1 MEMNL
6 DMIGQTLA
14 KIQKVNDTFTDKEK
28 EFMLQFAFKTGDKE
42 LVNSLTAE
50 LMKSDGEEQTTCIMG
65 KYQTMY
71 DAKPQWVDSIE
82 NLLVAIELYRLEE
95 EKAVNRLADLLSV
108 YGIAIGA
115 DGRKSFALKEAAI

>member
-14 KIQKVNDTFTDKEK
+14 QIQKMNFTFSVKEK

-50 LMKSDGEEQTTCIMG
+50 LRKSDGERQTTCIME
-65 KYQTMY
+65 KYKTMY

-95 EKAVNRLADLLSV
+95 EKAANRLADLLNA
-108 YGIAIGA
+108 YGITIGA
-115 DGRKSFALKEAAI
+115 DERKRFAAKVAAI